1 MEMEIDT
8 GASVSL
14 ISKNTFDKF
23 QSSAAFP
30 PLMNEQIKLR
40 TYTGGEISV
49 LGSISV
55 TAKSENC
62 TSILPLLVVE
72 GNGPSLM
79 GRNWVTELRLDWKT
93 VHAMSLS
100 HSLEDVLENK
110 EIFQKGLGKI
120 KGVEAKLHVDTQVKP
135 LYFKALFR
143 TICPTTEG
151 GA

>member
-8 GASVSL
+8 EASVSL
-14 ISKNTFDKF
+14 ISKNTFDKL

-40 TYTGGEISV
+40 TYTGEEISV

-62 TSILPLLVVE
+62 TSTLPLLVVE

-79 GRNWVTELRLDWKT
+79 GRNWLTELCLDWKT

-100 HSLEDVLENK
+100 HSLEDVLEQNK
-110 EIFQKGLGKI
+110 EIISKGLGKN
-120 KGVEAKLHVDTQVKP
+120 
-135 LYFKALFR
+135 
-143 TICPTTEG
+143 
-151 GA
+151 